1 METNRL
7 KVLHICTSDIGG
19 AGLCCLRIHR
29 SLVKEGVDSKVLML
43 RTSHIKDE
51 GVFVYKKGR
60 IKDLLWRLC
69 NKIIRLC
76 GLEITDYNKSINLTK
91 KVKIFTTLPVSI
103 FDLTKNSLV
112 TDADII
118 HLHWIDNFIDY
129 PSFLAKVNK
138 PIVWT
143 QHDEGLF
150 SGIYHFVDGKKFEN
164 SIEKKYYRIK
174 FDAVQSAKNIGI
186 VLLSKSMYDRFHT
199 DPMIS
204 GKMITVINNPV
215 DCSSFHPINKAEARK
230 IMGIPEEAL
239 VFSFAAGKIA
249 DPWKGLS
256 CLSKALQEMNIHDT
270 WIMAIGGTNG
280 YGNLPLVHTTGPLSG
295 PEAMSIAYSCADY
308 FVMPSKKEAFAQ
320 TPIESMACGVPAIV
334 FPVSGTEE
342 LINDING
349 VRANGFAIADLKQA
363 ISTAMEHKYDSY
375 LIRQDMINRFSPAH
389 IAKEYMS
396 FYKEIS
402 REYSE

>member
-1 METNRL
+1 MKNNRL

-29 SLVKEGVDSKVLML
+29 SLIKEGVDSKVLML
-43 RTSHIKDE
+43 RTSHINDE
-51 GVFVYKKGR
+51 GVFVYKKGQF
-60 IKDLLWRLC
+60 KDWLWRLC
-69 NKIIRLC
+69 NKLIRLC

-91 KVKIFTTLPVSI
+91 KTKIFTTIPVSI
-103 FDLTKNSLV
+103 FDITNISLV
-112 TDADII
+112 KDADII

-129 PSFLAKVNK
+129 PTFFSKVNK

-150 SGIYHFVDGKKFEN
+150 SGIFHFVDGKKYVNNLED
-164 SIEKKYYRIK
+164 KYYRIK
-174 FDAVQSAKNIGI
+174 FDAVHSAKNIGI
-186 VLLSKSMYDRFHT
+186 VLLSKSMYDRFRA
-199 DPMIS
+199 DPMIN
-204 GKMITVINNPV
+204 GRIITVINNPV
-215 DCSSFHPINKAEARK
+215 DCSSFHPINKAEARA
-230 IMGIPEEAL
+230 IMGIPAEAL

-256 CLSKALQEMNIHDT
+256 SLSRALQEMNIRNT
-270 WIMAIGGTNG
+270 WIMAIGGTEG
-280 YGNLPLVHTTGPLSG
+280 YESLPLVHTTGPLNGAES
-295 PEAMSIAYSCADY
+295 MSIAYSCADY

-349 VRANGFAIADLKQA
+349 VRANGFTIADLKEA
-363 ISTAMEHKYDSY
+363 ISTAIKHNYDSNI
-375 LIRQDMINRFSPAH
+375 IRQDMLNRFSPAH
-389 IAKEYMS
+389 IANEYMS
-396 FYKEIS
+396 FYNEIS
-402 REYSE
+402 K